1 MKKVKTSAVQWD
13 GLDVHAWVEY
23 QADLGEPKKN
33 LLIKDYDNLTESQRD
48 TLLSMCAEAI
58 EEYEDSIISHINDCI
73 AEFVSTNLDAIV
85 KDLVKDLTIRRFEN
99 REISSLKD
107 LILICTHQ
115 NLL

>member
-23 QADLGEPKKN
+23 QADLGEPKEN

-73 AEFVSTNLDAIV
+73 AEFVSTNLNAIV
-85 KDLVKDLTIRRFEN
+85 KDLVKD
-99 REISSLKD
+99 K
-107 LILICTHQ
+107 ICSYAD
-115 NLL
+115 

>member
-23 QADLGEPKKN
+23 QAELGEPKNN

-48 TLLSMCAEAI
+48 ILLSMCEEAI

-73 AEFVSTNLDAIV
+73 AEFVSTNLNAIV
-85 KDLVKDLTIRRFEN
+85 KDLVKD
-99 REISSLKD
+99 K
-107 LILICTHQ
+107 ICSYAD
-115 NLL
+115 